1 MLLNE
6 TKKTIIKKK
15 YLEYEFLEL
24 RKNFKQ
30 ENKRAPDV
38 LTQEGMGKGK
48 RVSLRSKKFKVSQK
62 VRHVKK

>member
-38 LTQEGMGKGK
+38 LT
-48 RVSLRSKKFKVSQK
+48 
-62 VRHVKK
+62 